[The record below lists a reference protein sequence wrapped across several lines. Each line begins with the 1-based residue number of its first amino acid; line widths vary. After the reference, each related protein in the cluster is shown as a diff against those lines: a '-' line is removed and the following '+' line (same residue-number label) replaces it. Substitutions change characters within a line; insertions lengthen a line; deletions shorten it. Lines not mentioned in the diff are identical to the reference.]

1 MRKILLLLCMMTII
15 SACDY
20 DEDIILC
27 DVTVQLVYPQNSI
40 EPYQGVRVELK
51 DATASIFVDSTDA
64 SGVACF
70 HVPPGIYE
78 ASSTDQLLT
87 YEWRYFFNGV
97 KSYNL
102 GVDDSTDPSGID
114 AEASI
119 KNGAHIIY
127 LDTNN
132 STNDFHMRQKFSL
145 RGE

>member
-1 MRKILLLLCMMTII
+1 MRKILLLLCMMTIV

-40 EPYQGVRVELK
+40 EPYQGVRVGLK

-97 KSYNL
+97 KSLNIISP
-102 GVDDSTDPSGID
+102 DSTNHID
-114 AEASI
+114 IPLTMSR
-119 KNGAHIIY
+119 KRVVH
-127 LDTNN
+127 
-132 STNDFHMRQKFSL
+132 
-145 RGE
+145 